1 MLSFPIRHTPTEE
14 CAMPVGPND
23 LETARKL
30 FEEGGWSSGDP
41 YGPDQW
47 FAEDAVMRDI
57 VGHEDALRGHEEI
70 RQFWASQ
77 KVGITLRVPVEE
89 LYVAEGHRGVAVLWM
104 AYGQIMDEESDD
116 YGRWASFE
124 GMSRLEFNDDGEVTL
139 EVDYHHGGQ
148 GIVDSWVAHWN
159 ARRARPWKE
168 LGEITGA

>member
-1 MLSFPIRHTPTEE
+1 
-14 CAMPVGPND
+14 MPVGPND

-47 FAEDAVMRDI
+47 FAEDAVMRDV
-57 VGHEDALRGHEEI
+57 VGHAEPLRGREEI
-70 RQFWASQ
+70 REFWASRR
-77 KVGITLRVPVEE
+77 VGITLRVPVEE

-104 AYGQIMDEESDD
+104 AYGQIVDEESDD
-116 YGRWASFE
+116 YGRWVSFE
-124 GMSRLEFNDDGEVTL
+124 GMSRLEFNDAGEVTL

-148 GIVDSWVAHWN
+148 GVVDSWVAHWN